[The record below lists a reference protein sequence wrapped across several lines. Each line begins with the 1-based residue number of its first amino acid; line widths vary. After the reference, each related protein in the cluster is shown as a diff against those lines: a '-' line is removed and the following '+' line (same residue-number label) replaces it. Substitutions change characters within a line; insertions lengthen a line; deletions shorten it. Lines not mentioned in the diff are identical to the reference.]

1 MGLLSW
7 VGLGGS
13 GEEVSSKS
21 SDFTDEQRHVA
32 QLTKTD
38 KLKEVYQKQLASR
51 FLNDLASQ
59 ITKKCFEKCSAE
71 GKYAPQQFNSI
82 ATDPF
87 FRSDPRALELSGPCA
102 LRPVSPL

>member
-71 GKYAPQQFNSI
+71 GKMDTAEGGCTAMCCDRYLDSFELVRRTLQ
-82 ATDPF
+82 T
-87 FRSDPRALELSGPCA
+87 RSR
-102 LRPVSPL
+102 R